1 MCWLNQTYNC
11 YLQEPDMRSRGHLR
25 QLAKDQFKRNKRKY
39 LLTQWVVNLWRLPT
53 QELVEADSISMFKKG
68 LDKLMG
74 LYAKRMRQEH
84 TL

>member
-1 MCWLNQTYNC
+1 M
-11 YLQEPDMRSRGHLR
+11 R
-25 QLAKDQFKRNKRKY
+25 QLAKDQFKRDKRRY
-39 LLTQWVVNLWRLPT
+39 LLTLLCKVVNLWSLPA
-53 QELVEADSISMFKKG
+53 QELVEADSISKFKKG